1 MVIVS
6 WRAHWFDGFCSTPRA
21 VRVLIEG
28 AVLRIQPDTDD
39 ESASRVL
46 AEVPLRGLAVS
57 ERFLAAPR
65 MLDLP
70 EGGSLQVE
78 DDADGSFDTLLRQV
92 GYRPDLVYQLID
104 HWRNVLV
111 CLTLLIGVIVWMDRQ
126 GAGLFASFA
135 VPFVP
140 SSVDARI
147 GHKALALADAQW
159 LTASSV
165 PSDRRSELQERFTHL
180 VHEQYPNLA
189 WQLEFRGTSEGKDSF
204 NAFALPGGTIVLLDG
219 LVEAMDDE
227 EIIAVLGH
235 ELGHVVHRDVMQGI
249 VRQMGLLGV
258 AGVVWGQMSTFAA
271 SVAAGVQGLHFAR
284 DVETDADAFAVRF
297 LRRAG
302 IPVRRLADAF
312 AVMQRQEKTT
322 GVVPTFLSDHPSTA
336 ERLRAA
342 EAARNR
348 PVSGSLPTGK
358 DWDSAELIDWR
369 LRLRAAVSAEDW
381 SDAAHSVIRI
391 AQKWP
396 DSVSDLEPRE
406 LYRTVAKAP
415 HLDDTRY
422 ELLKALF
429 DAKFKRPGTDSY
441 WWRDLA
447 LMQIE
452 RGDRDGALASLSAL
466 TNPYA
471 MIGVLADNRFKDIR
485 DSLPQPLDVS
495 GAARRVVETD
505 YKRVADNP
513 SKLASVNGL
522 ASDLLAGLR
531 AAEALKVLD
540 SVIEKAGTPDGRK
553 SYKDFNEQ
561 YVWILDTRSRA
572 LFMLGRWDDA
582 VTQMQ
587 AASRLKEDGS
597 PNTSQVINL
606 GELYNR
612 LQRPGDARAAL
623 KEVGAMSPYGEMER
637 ADVELSAALQLEDSA
652 ESTRLL
658 DYMREH
664 QDDAIGSYED
674 ALIMA
679 NRLDDAA
686 KLLISRLEDPEKRI
700 QALMAV
706 QHYDQSGPPASLPRA
721 QELARR
727 WTELTSRADVRAAV
741 ARVGSV
747 GTYAL
752 RDPGND

>member
-1 MVIVS
+1 V
-6 WRAHWFDGFCSTPRA
+6 
-21 VRVLIEG
+21 
-28 AVLRIQPDTDD
+28 
-39 ESASRVL
+39 
-46 AEVPLRGLAVS
+46 
-57 ERFLAAPR
+57 
-65 MLDLP
+65 
-70 EGGSLQVE
+70 
-78 DDADGSFDTLLRQV
+78 
-92 GYRPDLVYQLID
+92 
-104 HWRNVLV
+104 
-111 CLTLLIGVIVWMDRQ
+111 
-126 GAGLFASFA
+126 
-135 VPFVP
+135 
-140 SSVDARI
+140 
-147 GHKALALADAQW
+147 
-159 LTASSV
+159 
-165 PSDRRSELQERFTHL
+165 
-180 VHEQYPNLA
+180 
-189 WQLEFRGTSEGKDSF
+189 
-204 NAFALPGGTIVLLDG
+204 
-219 LVEAMDDE
+219 
-227 EIIAVLGH
+227 
-235 ELGHVVHRDVMQGI
+235 
-249 VRQMGLLGV
+249 
-258 AGVVWGQMSTFAA
+258 
-271 SVAAGVQGLHFAR
+271 
-284 DVETDADAFAVRF
+284 
-297 LRRAG
+297 
-302 IPVRRLADAF
+302 
-312 AVMQRQEKTT
+312 
-322 GVVPTFLSDHPSTA
+322 
-336 ERLRAA
+336 
-342 EAARNR
+342 
-348 PVSGSLPTGK
+348 
-358 DWDSAELIDWR
+358 
-369 LRLRAAVSAEDW
+369 
-381 SDAAHSVIRI
+381 
-391 AQKWP
+391 
-396 DSVSDLEPRE
+396 
-406 LYRTVAKAP
+406 P

-429 DAKFKRPGTDSY
+429 DAKFKRPGTDASY

-452 RGDRDGALASLSAL
+452 RGERDGALASLSAL

-495 GAARRVVETD
+495 GAARRMVETD

-513 SKLASVNGL
+513 SKLASVNAL
-522 ASDLLAGLR
+522 AGDLLAGLR

-587 AASRLKEDGS
+587 AASRLKENGS

-612 LQRPGDARAAL
+612 LQRPGDARAEL

-637 ADVELSAALQLEDSA
+637 ADAELSAALQLEDSA

-721 QELARR
+721 QELMRR

-741 ARVGSV
+741 AKVGSI